1 MDPVLQRDDGGG
13 GSDVIGRKAEWTAL
27 LPANNAINRAAAEF
41 AVGGSGSSGGSFIEA
56 AKASHPR
63 NVMAEQ
69 SAIHARCGNAG
80 GFCISAQVEKRS
92 RYGCRQGGL
101 IAVP

>member
-1 MDPVLQRDDGGG
+1 QRDDGGG

-27 LPANNAINRAAAEF
+27 LPANNAINRAAVDF
-41 AVGGSGSSGGSFIEA
+41 AAGGSGGSFIEA
-56 AKASHPR
+56 GKASHPR

-69 SAIHARCGNAG
+69 SAIHARCVNTG
-80 GFCISAQVEKRS
+80 GFCISVQVEKRS